1 MWEAEP
7 KVSGRGSRSNSH
19 SHAGKKMANVVVF
32 RSLSDLNKKIEDIEV
47 SDKVKFVRQAST
59 KNFSDDGVYS
69 ACTMHCG
76 GDK

>member
-1 MWEAEP
+1 
-7 KVSGRGSRSNSH
+7 
-19 SHAGKKMANVVVF
+19 MANVVVF